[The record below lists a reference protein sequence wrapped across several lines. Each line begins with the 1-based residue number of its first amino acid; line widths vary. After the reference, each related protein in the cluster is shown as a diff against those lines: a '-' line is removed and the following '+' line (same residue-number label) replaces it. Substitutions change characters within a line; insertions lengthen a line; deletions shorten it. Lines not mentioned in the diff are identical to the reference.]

1 MRPPEHSRLRGSLR
15 VVGAGPL
22 EQRLREFAAQG
33 VEIVDPRQ
41 TFIDAD
47 VVPERVRPGAI
58 LHPGTRLHG
67 ARTFLAGGA
76 EVGTEGPAT
85 LRDAVFGPGARIASG
100 YVDSAVLFAGA
111 SLGAAAHVRP
121 GTILEEQA
129 SSAHCVGLKHTIL
142 LSFVTLGSLINF
154 CDCLM
159 AGGTS
164 RKDHSEVGSG
174 FIHFNFTPWGERGDK
189 ATPSLI
195 GDVLRGVFLR
205 ESKIFLG
212 GSAGL
217 VGPGRVGYGAI
228 TGAGQVVRKP
238 VKSGHLSLQPI
249 RALDVVR
256 DPGHLDRA
264 EPRGQRNV
272 TYLRNLVALRAWYR
286 AVRLARAKDEE
297 RVVVQAGI
305 ETLEV
310 CIAERVKRL
319 QAFLAERGEAMP
331 QLQLE
336 PVVPHPFEGEIQR
349 APELD
354 HVSWVQQLADAER
367 DRGVAWLQAVA
378 DSVAG

>member
-1 MRPPEHSRLRGSLR
+1 M
-15 VVGAGPL
+15 GAGAL
-22 EQRLREFAAQG
+22 EQRLREFAARG

-47 VVPERVRPGAI
+47 VVPERVRPGTT

-67 ARTFLAGGA
+67 ARTFLAEGA
-76 EVGTEGPAT
+76 EIGTEGPAT
-85 LRDAVFGPGARIASG
+85 VRDAVLGAGASVASG
-100 YVDSAVLFAGA
+100 YVEGAVLFSKA

-121 GTILEEQA
+121 GTILEEEA
-129 SSAHCVGLKHTIL
+129 STAHGVGLKHTIL

-164 RKDHSEVGSG
+164 RRDHSEVGSG
-174 FIHFNFTPWGERGDK
+174 FIHFNFTPWGACGDK

-195 GDVLRGVFLR
+195 GDVPRGVFLR

-217 VGPGRVGYGAI
+217 VGPGRVDFGAI

-238 VKSGHLSLQPI
+238 VEAGRLSLQPI
-249 RALDVVR
+249 RALDAVR
-256 DPGHLDRA
+256 DPGHLDRP
-264 EPRGQRNV
+264 EPRAGRNV
-272 TYLRNLVALRAWYR
+272 AYLSNLVALRTWYR
-286 AVRLARAKDEE
+286 DVRLARAQEAE
-297 RVVVQAGI
+297 RIVVSAGI
-305 ETLEV
+305 ETLEL

-319 QAFLAERGEAMP
+319 GAFLAERGESMP
-331 QLQLE
+331 SLQLE
-336 PVVPHPFEGEIQR
+336 SDLQSPFGSQIKL
-349 APELD
+349 APELG
-354 HVSWVQQLADAER
+354 HVPWVQRLSESDR
-367 DRGVAWLQAVA
+367 DLGVAWLRAVA

>member
-1 MRPPEHSRLRGSLR
+1 MAE
-15 VVGAGPL
+15 
-22 EQRLREFAAQG
+22 
-33 VEIVDPRQ
+33 
-41 TFIDAD
+41 
-47 VVPERVRPGAI
+47 
-58 LHPGTRLHG
+58 
-67 ARTFLAGGA
+67 GA

-85 LRDAVFGPGARIASG
+85 VRDAVFGAGATVASG
-100 YVDSAVLFAGA
+100 YVEGAVLLAKA

-121 GTILEEQA
+121 GTILEEEA
-129 SSAHCVGLKHTIL
+129 STAHCVGLKHTIL

-174 FIHFNFTPWGERGDK
+174 FIHFNFTPWGARGDK

-195 GDVLRGVFLR
+195 GDVPHGVFLR

-212 GSAGL
+212 GSSGL

-238 VKSGHLSLQPI
+238 VDAGRLSLQPI
-249 RALDVVR
+249 RALNVAR
-256 DPGHLDRA
+256 NPGHLDQPGPRA
-264 EPRGQRNV
+264 KRNLA
-272 TYLRNLVALRAWYR
+272 YLANLVALRAWYR
-286 AVRLARAKDEE
+286 EVRLVRAKGSE
-297 RVVVQAGI
+297 RIVVAAGI
-305 ETLEV
+305 ETLGV

-319 QAFLAERGEAMP
+319 EAFLAERDEPMP
-331 QLQLE
+331 ALQLE
-336 PVVPHPFEGEIQR
+336 PGAGSPFEQEIAA

-354 HVSWVQQLADAER
+354 HVQWVQRLSPESCG
-367 DRGVAWLQAVA
+367 RGVEWLGAVA

>member
-1 MRPPEHSRLRGSLR
+1 M
-15 VVGAGPL
+15 GAEAL
-22 EQRLREFAAQG
+22 EQRLREFAARG

-47 VVPERVRPGAI
+47 VIPDRVRPGAT

-67 ARTFLAGGA
+67 ARTFLAEGV
-76 EVGTEGPAT
+76 EIGTEGPAT
-85 LRDAVFGPGARIASG
+85 VRDAVFGPGASIASG

-159 AGGTS
+159 SGGTS

-205 ESKIFLG
+205 EPKIFLG

-217 VGPGRVGYGAI
+217 VGPGRVGFGAI
-228 TGAGQVVRKP
+228 TGAGQVVRKT
-238 VKSGHLSLQPI
+238 VEAGHLSLQPI

-256 DPGHLDRA
+256 EPGHLDRTQPRA
-264 EPRGQRNV
+264 ERNV
-272 TYLRNLVALRAWYR
+272 AYLQNLVALRAWYR
-286 AVRLARAKDEE
+286 EVRLARAKDAE
-297 RVVVQAGI
+297 RVVVLAGI

-310 CIAERVKRL
+310 CIAERMKRL
-319 QAFLAERGEAMP
+319 KAFLAERGEEMP
-331 QLQLE
+331 QLELE
-336 PVVPHPFEGEIQR
+336 PEAPHPFAREILR
-349 APELD
+349 GPELD
-354 HVSWVQQLADAER
+354 HISWVQQLTDAER
-367 DRGVAWLQAVA
+367 DRGVAWLQSVA